1 VGGEQEVGFGS
12 TANSKRRPT
21 PTFGHKIERDKKQ
34 VPPNHKKC
42 HGVAVMAKRREA
54 KEAMM
59 EAVAAAKQQQRIPQ
73 NEEEVN
79 SSRRI
84 VSVVLCVWNFGGGR
98 GNYFGGIKL
107 AYWENVFKKSGK
119 RVKNWAHFC
128 CYFEYNFVPTNFS
141 TTNRRQGICAP
152 GCIAPKECS

>member
-1 VGGEQEVGFGS
+1 
-12 TANSKRRPT
+12 
-21 PTFGHKIERDKKQ
+21 
-34 VPPNHKKC
+34 
-42 HGVAVMAKRREA
+42 MAKRREA

-107 AYWENVFKKSGK
+107 AYWENV
-119 RVKNWAHFC
+119 
-128 CYFEYNFVPTNFS
+128 
-141 TTNRRQGICAP
+141 
-152 GCIAPKECS
+152 